1 MRLIGRY
8 TFETLQKVIQ
18 GVFGFSKK
26 DNNYILELFSIRFVI
41 VPNVDVTIYVR
52 NNQDYI
58 KIGTFELH

>member
-41 VPNVDVTIYVR
+41 VPNADVTIYVR
-52 NNQDYI
+52 NDQDYI

>member
-26 DNNYILELFSIRFVI
+26 DNSYILELFSIKFVI
-41 VPNVDVTIYVR
+41 VPNVVVTIYVR

-58 KIGTFELH
+58 RIGTFELH

>member
-41 VPNVDVTIYVR
+41 VPNVVVTIYVR

>member
-8 TFETLQKVIQ
+8 TFETLQKGIQ

-41 VPNVDVTIYVR
+41 VPNVVVTIYVR

>member
-41 VPNVDVTIYVR
+41 VPNVVVTIYVR

-58 KIGTFELH
+58 RIGTFELH

>member
-58 KIGTFELH
+58 RIGTFELH

>member
-8 TFETLQKVIQ
+8 TFEALQKVIQ

-58 KIGTFELH
+58 RIGTFELH

>member
-8 TFETLQKVIQ
+8 TFETLQKAIQ

-58 KIGTFELH
+58 RIGTFELH